1 MATAP
6 LPPIAG
12 ASYLEQLPAEL
23 IENIPLEVVKDVE
36 PPVKWDME
44 GHTILRC
51 QVQYGGKTNSSNA
64 STLLAH
70 RLASHTLRNS
80 AWRAL
85 AKVIG
90 ETIFDIRSKESVEN
104 LVAIS
109 HCEVL
114 APWIHKLTVGCFT
127 VDDIYPSLTSAL
139 HDCLIRLQNLVHVHH
154 YYELGHIPAR
164 FRKLAVKYYR
174 DPNFSLC
181 WEGELGPSF
190 GLRILVE
197 AMVIARVTPKV
208 MDLAVDLNT
217 PDSFHTFKPTTE
229 INSIFRKVDKLTLR
243 DRYEV
248 RDHEHDTAVCPI
260 STPLTTTIFPSLRS
274 LVLDAGVFDDAWR
287 TYPLPPAHLSD
298 LVNLESL

>member
-114 APWIHKLTVGCFT
+114 APWIHKLTVGYFT
-127 VDDIYPSLTSAL
+127 VDDIYP
-139 HDCLIRLQNLVHVHH
+139 
-154 YYELGHIPAR
+154 
-164 FRKLAVKYYR
+164 
-174 DPNFSLC
+174 FSLNPSIDSAKTLANMDDRSRAELLRVRATDEGWYSST
-181 WEGELGPSF
+181 WEYIDAFEEQALQTICINQSG
-190 GLRILVE
+190 
-197 AMVIARVTPKV
+197 
-208 MDLAVDLNT
+208 NT
-217 PDSFHTFKPTTE
+217 YQ
-229 INSIFRKVDKLTLR
+229 L
-243 DRYEV
+243 
-248 RDHEHDTAVCPI
+248 
-260 STPLTTTIFPSLRS
+260 
-274 LVLDAGVFDDAWR
+274 
-287 TYPLPPAHLSD
+287 
-298 LVNLESL
+298 

>member
-1 MATAP
+1 
-6 LPPIAG
+6 
-12 ASYLEQLPAEL
+12 
-23 IENIPLEVVKDVE
+23 
-36 PPVKWDME
+36 
-44 GHTILRC
+44 
-51 QVQYGGKTNSSNA
+51 
-64 STLLAH
+64 
-70 RLASHTLRNS
+70 
-80 AWRAL
+80 
-85 AKVIG
+85 
-90 ETIFDIRSKESVEN
+90 
-104 LVAIS
+104 
-109 HCEVL
+109 
-114 APWIHKLTVGCFT
+114 
-127 VDDIYPSLTSAL
+127 
-139 HDCLIRLQNLVHVHH
+139 LQNLVHVHH
-154 YYELGHIPAR
+154 YHESGHIPAR

-181 WEGELGPSF
+181 WEGELGPGF
-190 GLRILVE
+190 GFRILVE

-229 INSIFRKVDKLTLR
+229 INLIFRKVDKLTLR